1 VILVA
6 AVQKVAAPA
15 AAGNPGGEKMLK
27 EKQQLGQKH
36 LAEFVDKLKSS
47 AGANLVCVAVYGSA
61 VSEEFHSEF
70 SDVNLLCVVRE
81 LSAANLQA
89 LSPAIAWWTASRFPA
104 PLVFARKEI
113 ERAADVFPIEMLD
126 IRQQHHILYGE
137 DIFQNLNVPLDRHRV
152 QLEHELRTKLLFLR
166 QHYLLSSRDDKKVRL
181 LMLDSVSNFATLF
194 RHTLLTRG
202 KQPPKTKPEVIE
214 QLAIEIQLDPSPFL
228 ELLQVREGKAAADS
242 LDAQAVFARYLQG
255 IERVVEALDAM

>member
-1 VILVA
+1 
-6 AVQKVAAPA
+6 
-15 AAGNPGGEKMLK
+15 MLK

-36 LAEFVDKLKSS
+36 LTEFVEKLKPS
-47 AGANLVCVAVYGSA
+47 AGNNLVCVAVYGSA

-70 SDVNLLCVVRE
+70 SDVNLLCVVRDI
-81 LSAANLQA
+81 SAAHLQA
-89 LSPAIAWWTASRFPA
+89 LAPAIQWWAASRFAA
-104 PLVFARKEI
+104 PLVFSRSEI

-126 IRQQHHILYGE
+126 IKQQHHMLHGE
-137 DIFQNLNVPLDRHRV
+137 DIFQNLNVPLERHRF

-166 QHYLLSSRDDKKVRL
+166 QHYLLSSSDDQKVRL

-202 KQPPKTKPEVIE
+202 EKPPRTKREVIE
-214 QLAIEIQLDPSPFL
+214 QLALGIQFDPSPFL
-228 ELLQVREGKAAADS
+228 ELLQVREGKSQAAN

-255 IERVVEALDAM
+255 IGRVIEALDAM